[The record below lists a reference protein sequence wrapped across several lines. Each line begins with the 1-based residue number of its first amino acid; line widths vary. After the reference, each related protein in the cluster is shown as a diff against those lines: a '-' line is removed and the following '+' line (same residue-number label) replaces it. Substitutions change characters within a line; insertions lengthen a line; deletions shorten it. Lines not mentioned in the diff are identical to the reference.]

1 MKISPNKEDYIK
13 AIFNLDGAS
22 QIVSNKDIANELSVS
37 AASVTDMNTRL
48 VKEGLITHSPYKGV
62 QLTEVGIKISNQLI
76 RKHRIW
82 EVFLYE
88 KLGFQWDEVHEEAD
102 RLEHASSDKVIE
114 RLDQFLNSPKFDPHG
129 GIIPQADG
137 TVKKFRTPRIPLTE
151 INAGEQFV
159 VLEVPDHDNELLNY
173 LYDKG
178 FSINNRYQLEEI
190 NTYDGMIA
198 IQNIDTKEVVTI
210 SGKALEKIQVLRL
223 DEDA

>member
-13 AIFNLDGAS
+13 AIFNLNGAS

-210 SGKALEKIQVLRL
+210 SGKALVKIQVLRL